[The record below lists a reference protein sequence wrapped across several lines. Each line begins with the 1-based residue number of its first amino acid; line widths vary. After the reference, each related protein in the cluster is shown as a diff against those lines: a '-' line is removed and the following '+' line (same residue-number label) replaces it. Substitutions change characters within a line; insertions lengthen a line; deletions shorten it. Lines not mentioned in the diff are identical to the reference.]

1 MNKFVFTGEEKQVCG
16 ITVKRIRAER
26 TFGDVQ
32 AGELGGWLESASNLE
47 ENGSAWVADEAVI
60 MAFAV
65 VQDDARV
72 SGSARV
78 SGWSR
83 VRGNAVVADRAILQ
97 GAANVMGGIIGGDTV
112 MQGSVLMSTPEFM
125 DSMQ

>member
-1 MNKFVFTGEEKQVCG
+1 MVCG
-16 ITVKRIRAER
+16 TTVKRIRAKR

-47 ENGSAWVADEAVI
+47 ENGNAWVADEAVA

-83 VRGNAVVADRAILQ
+83 VRGNAVVTGRAILQ
-97 GAANVMGGIIGGDTV
+97 GAANVMGGTVDGDTV
-112 MQGSVLMSTPEFM
+112 MQGDVLMSTPEFI
-125 DSMQ
+125 DCMQ